1 MQVSLKS
8 LKKFPHSI
16 KNFHLSANF
25 HIQNSISL
33 DPDEDHMDSTVF
45 DGLRLFITQDMN
57 ETERDK
63 FLNTTLKS
71 ICRFAK
77 NLKLHRPP
85 RGMNF
90 SLQQNVDAVEFE
102 VKFVAW

>member
-1 MQVSLKS
+1 
-8 LKKFPHSI
+8 
-16 KNFHLSANF
+16 
-25 HIQNSISL
+25 
-33 DPDEDHMDSTVF
+33 MDSTVF
-45 DGLRLFITQDMN
+45 DGLRLFITQDMD

-77 NLKLHRPP
+77 SLKSHRPP

-90 SLQQNVDAVEFE
+90 SLQQNVDSVEFE
-102 VKFVAW
+102 VKFIAW

>member
-1 MQVSLKS
+1 M
-8 LKKFPHSI
+8 
-16 KNFHLSANF
+16 
-25 HIQNSISL
+25 
-33 DPDEDHMDSTVF
+33 DPEEDHTDSTVF
-45 DGLRLFITQDMN
+45 DELRIFIEQDMD

-63 FLNTTLKS
+63 FLNTTLKC

-90 SLQQNVDAVEFE
+90 SLQQNADSVEFD
-102 VKFVAW
+102 VKFIAW